1 MLAPIGGSKNPGAWG
16 GQPPTVPGSSTRF
29 SGTPLR
35 SQPRMFHK
43 GGKVKASGS
52 AQVKKGEVVLTS
64 ADIKTITEILTGKSK
79 KK

>member
-1 MLAPIGGSKNPGAWG
+1 MLAGGAKNPGVWG
-16 GQPPTVPGSSTRF
+16 GQPPTAPGSQT
-29 SGTPLR
+29 GLNGGPLR

-52 AQVKKGEVVLTS
+52 AQVKKGEVVLTP
-64 ADIKTITEILTGKSK
+64 ADIKTITKILTVKSK

>member
-1 MLAPIGGSKNPGAWG
+1 MLAGGAKNPGVWG
-16 GQPPTVPGSSTRF
+16 GQPPTAPGSQTGLNGVPG
-29 SGTPLR
+29 R

-52 AQVKKGEVVLTS
+52 AQVKKGEVVLTP
-64 ADIKTITEILTGKSK
+64 ADIKTITKILTGKSK

>member
-1 MLAPIGGSKNPGAWG
+1 MLAGGAKNPGVWG
-16 GQPPTVPGSSTRF
+16 GQPPTAPGRQT
-29 SGTPLR
+29 GLNGGPLR

-52 AQVKKGEVVLTS
+52 AQVKKGEVVLTP
-64 ADIKTITEILTGKSK
+64 ADIKTITKILTGKSK

>member
-1 MLAPIGGSKNPGAWG
+1 MLAGGAKNPGVWG
-16 GQPPTVPGSSTRF
+16 GQPPTAPGSQT
-29 SGTPLR
+29 GLNGGPLR

-52 AQVKKGEVVLTS
+52 AQVKKGEVVLTP
-64 ADIKTITEILTGKSK
+64 ADIKTITKILTGKSK

>member
-1 MLAPIGGSKNPGAWG
+1 MLAGGAKNPGVWG
-16 GQPPTVPGSSTRF
+16 GQPPTAPGSQT
-29 SGTPLR
+29 GLNGGPLR

-64 ADIKTITEILTGKSK
+64 ADIKTITKILTGKSK

>member
-1 MLAPIGGSKNPGAWG
+1 MLAGGAKNPGVWG
-16 GQPPTVPGSSTRF
+16 GQPPTAPGSQT
-29 SGTPLR
+29 GLNGGPLR

-52 AQVKKGEVVLTS
+52 AQVKKGEVVLTT
-64 ADIKTITEILTGKSK
+64 ADIKTITKILTGKSK

>member
-1 MLAPIGGSKNPGAWG
+1 MLAGGAKNPVVWG
-16 GQPPTVPGSSTRF
+16 GQPPRAPGSQTGF
-29 SGTPLR
+29 SGAPIR

-52 AQVKKGEVVLTS
+52 AQVKKGEVVLTP
-64 ADIKTITEILTGKSK
+64 ADIKTITKILTGKSK

>member
-1 MLAPIGGSKNPGAWG
+1 MLAGGAKNPGVWG
-16 GQPPTVPGSSTRF
+16 GQPPTAPGSQT
-29 SGTPLR
+29 GLNGGPLR